1 MNAESSTPTFFPLF
15 TFGWIS
21 TATFQASSQS
31 PRNYRRMSIEEIPII
46 KKRPRPQPRVREL
59 SIEGDDTE
67 VAEINEDEAK
77 LL

>member
-1 MNAESSTPTFFPLF
+1 
-15 TFGWIS
+15 
-21 TATFQASSQS
+21 
-31 PRNYRRMSIEEIPII
+31 MSIEEIPTI
-46 KKRPRPQPRVREL
+46 KKRSRPQPRVREL